1 MVLTS
6 VWQQDQVGD
15 AKENVPDI
23 PAAKKSAKPQA
34 PSEKAEKKKPAV
46 VAKARKEEKKKPAV
60 KEASKPARAVKKKPA
75 RDEVTGL
82 KTAEVPCCAGL
93 LRTSE
98 GE

>member
-1 MVLTS
+1 MLTS

-34 PSEKAEKKKPAV
+34 PEKAEKKKPAV

-60 KEASKPARAVKKKPA
+60 KEASKPARAAKKKPA

-82 KTAEVPCCAGL
+82 KTAEVPCCVGRLHA
-93 LRTSE
+93 SY